1 MAQQTAIKLRRSQ
14 VPSSAPQ
21 TTDLVLGEVALNVYD
36 GVLYF
41 KKSPNGVDSIVPFYS
56 NQITNGSYNAN
67 VDSSGNFNTGVT
79 VLSDPRTTNSNY
91 TLKVIGY
98 NGNGSVFAV
107 GTGTETFG
115 VANDALNHTLS
126 GYVPYQVTAS
136 QVGFKVVQ
144 DGGLYNTWTFNYDG
158 TTSFPNYTFPSQAGT
173 AGQTL
178 QIDQYG
184 SLSWVT
190 AGFPSV
196 SGHAGSYLVTDGST
210 VSWQTIPAQN
220 VLTYGS
226 YNLVLGSNGNVTAPG
241 DILVNSLSVKDNIV
255 KTLFLYQDGN
265 LTVKTGTTR
274 WYASAPLTMT
284 GIVSRLS
291 TAADADVVLRVLKN
305 GSIIYTITIANG
317 TVKTTT
323 SANFSMNT
331 DDYLT
336 VNVTQVGSAQNPGVG
351 LSVQFT
357 YYFN

>member
-67 VDSSGNFNTGVT
+67 VDSGGNFNTGVT
-79 VLSDPRTTNSNY
+79 VLSDPSTTNSNY

-115 VANDALNHTLS
+115 IANDALNHTLS

-136 QVGFKVVQ
+136 KVSFKTVGTGPYTWSFNT
-144 DGGLYNTWTFNYDG
+144 DGSVG
-158 TTSFPNYTFPSQAGT
+158 FPNYTFPLAKGT
-173 AGQTL
+173 AGQIL
-178 QIDQYG
+178 QTDANG
-184 SLSWVT
+184 LLSWVT
-190 AGFPSV
+190 ATFPSV
-196 SGHAGSYLVTDGST
+196 TGHAGSYLVTDGST
-210 VSWQTIPAQN
+210 VSWSSIPAQN
-220 VLTYGS
+220 VLTNGS
-226 YNLVLGSNGNVTAPG
+226 YNLTLGSNGNITAPG

-255 KTLFLYQDGN
+255 KTLFLYQDGS
-265 LTVKTGTTR
+265 LTIKNGTVR
-274 WYASAPLTMT
+274 WYASAALTMT
-284 GIVSRLS
+284 GVLARLAQAS
-291 TAADADVVLRVLKN
+291 DTGVEIKIKKN
-305 GSIIYTITIANG
+305 GIVVDTVEIVANSLKSVSYTG
-317 TVKTTT
+317 
-323 SANFSMNT
+323 FSMVT

-336 VNVTQVGSAQNPGVG
+336 VDVTAVGGTQNPGVG
-351 LSVQFT
+351 LSVQFN
-357 YYFN
+357 YYFI

>member
-1 MAQQTAIKLRRSQ
+1 MTQQTAIKLRRSQ
-14 VPSSAPQ
+14 VPGSAPQ

-56 NQITNGSYNAN
+56 NKITNGSYNAN

-79 VLSDPRTTNSNY
+79 VLSDPSTTTSNY
-91 TLKVIGY
+91 TLKVTGY

-115 VANDALNHTLS
+115 IANDALNHNLS

-136 QVGFKVVQ
+136 NVSFKTVGTGPYTWSFNT
-144 DGGLYNTWTFNYDG
+144 DGSV
-158 TTSFPNYTFPSQAGT
+158 SFPNYTFPLAKGT
-173 AGQTL
+173 AGQIL
-178 QIDQYG
+178 QTDANG
-184 SLSWVT
+184 LLSWVT
-190 AGFPSV
+190 ATFPSV
-196 SGHAGSYLVTDGST
+196 TGHAGSYLVTDGTT
-210 VSWQTIPAQN
+210 VSWSSIPAQN
-220 VLTYGS
+220 VLTNGS
-226 YNLVLGSNGNVTAPG
+226 YNLTLGSNGNVTAPG

-265 LTVKTGTTR
+265 LSVKTGTVR

-291 TAADADVVLRVLKN
+291 TAADANVILRVLKN
-305 GSIIYTITIANG
+305 GSVIYTITIANG
-317 TVKTTT
+317 TTKTTT

-336 VNVTQVGSAQNPGVG
+336 VSVTQVGSSQNPGVG
-351 LSVQFT
+351 LSVQFN
-357 YYFN
+357 YYFI